1 MDGYAASSESN
12 RTPPSNEDVAITL
25 KEVAGLLEAQ
35 GANPYRARA
44 YRIAAETI
52 RDLSEPVH
60 QILRQQDVQG
70 LIELRGIG
78 QSLAHSVDHFVQSG
92 RLPLLERLR
101 GENAAERIFA
111 TVADIGP
118 KLAHRIHEVLGIET
132 LPELA
137 AAASD
142 GRLAKVPGMGPKRL
156 RAVRESLAGRLRRR
170 GEPIETAPQPAATD
184 TEQVPIEELLGIDEQ
199 YRRLARQGR
208 LPRITPRRFN
218 PTHEAWLPVLHTVR
232 EERHYTALYS
242 NTARAHEMGTTHDW
256 VVIYRDD
263 HDHHGRWTV
272 ITANYGR
279 LRGRRIVR
287 GREQECVAYYAAS
300 DKADDAVLW

>member
-1 MDGYAASSESN
+1 MGIPAENSE
-12 RTPPSNEDVAITL
+12 THPAPPSND
-25 KEVAGLLEAQ
+25 EVALVLEEVAKLLEAQ
-35 GANPYRARA
+35 GANPYRVRA

-52 RDLSEPVH
+52 RELSEPVH
-60 QILRQQDVQG
+60 QILREQDVQG

-78 QSLAHSVDHFVQSG
+78 RSLAHSIDHFVRSG

-118 KLAHRIHEVLGIET
+118 NLAHRIHEELGIET
-132 LPELA
+132 LTELEA
-137 AAASD
+137 AACD
-142 GRLAKVPGMGPKRL
+142 GRLAKVPGMGPKRV
-156 RAVRESLAGRLRRR
+156 RAVRESLAGRFRQRA
-170 GEPIETAPQPAATD
+170 EPVETEPQPTLTAMK
-184 TEQVPIEELLGIDEQ
+184 EVPIEELLGVDEQ

-242 NTARAHEMGTTHDW
+242 NTARAHEMGTIQDW
-256 VVIYRDD
+256 VIIYRDD

-272 ITANYGR
+272 ITANYGK

-287 GREQECVAYYAAS
+287 GREQECLRYYADAENA
-300 DKADDAVLW
+300 ADAK